1 MISCLLMDSSSDVVS
16 LVAHGICKMNR
27 DICNA
32 IQHLLLKYGIINE
45 NNISPEVMLFSP
57 EGGEDKI

>member
-1 MISCLLMDSSSDVVS
+1 MDSSSDVVS